1 MASSSDLRPEPPT
14 DDPSR
19 FSWYVD
25 DDFYARV
32 VDDAAAW
39 QEPGVAVD
47 DPRQWQE
54 AHDLLLREAWYLDE
68 GWLHEWLELFS
79 PRCLYWV
86 PATPGGG
93 DPRREVSIAFDDR
106 RRLEDRV
113 HWLNTGFVWSQL
125 PPSRARRQI
134 TNVEVLRG
142 RSDHELRV
150 RSNFAIFEIRPGS
163 QRILPGWYGHLLE
176 RTDEGLRIRV
186 KQVNLLDSD
195 QAHRNMTI
203 VL

>member
-1 MASSSDLRPEPPT
+1 MSSTSGLRPEPAA

-25 DDFYARV
+25 DDYYARLI
-32 VDDAAAW
+32 DDAQAW
-39 QEPGVAVD
+39 QEPGIAIG
-47 DPRQWQE
+47 DPLQWQE
-54 AHDLLLREAWYLDE
+54 AYDLLVREAWYLDE

-79 PRCLYWV
+79 PWCLYWV
-86 PATPGGG
+86 PAMPGGG
-93 DPRREVSIAFDDR
+93 DPRQEVSLAFDDR

-113 HWLNTGFVWSQL
+113 HWLNTGYVWSQL
-125 PPSRARRQI
+125 PPSRTRRQV

-142 RSDHELRV
+142 RRDEELRV

-163 QRILPGWYGHLLE
+163 QRVLAGWYGHLLE
-176 RTDEGLRIRV
+176 RTEEGLQIKV
-186 KQVNLLDSD
+186 KQINLLDSD

-203 VL
+203 IL